1 MTLNAEVTKIIKNKK
16 EMKRKKILGLAIAA
30 TLGLEL
36 LATASE
42 TTLADTTSIN
52 SQQFSGI
59 QYRVMT
65 AVPSELPT
73 DPIVGAPGSPNQFDH
88 FYSPGYISGGSPSHH
103 SHHSKK
109 KPRKGHKH

>member
-1 MTLNAEVTKIIKNKK
+1 
-16 EMKRKKILGLAIAA
+16 MKRKKILGLAIVA

-59 QYRVMT
+59 QYNVMT
-65 AVPSELPT
+65 AVPSVLPT

>member
-1 MTLNAEVTKIIKNKK
+1 
-16 EMKRKKILGLAIAA
+16 MKHKKILGLAFVA

-42 TTLADTTSIN
+42 TTLADTTAIN

-73 DPIVGAPGSPNQFDH
+73 DPIVGAPGSPNQFDY

-103 SHHSKK
+103 SHHSKT

>member
-1 MTLNAEVTKIIKNKK
+1 
-16 EMKRKKILGLAIAA
+16 MKHKKILGLAFVA

-59 QYRVMT
+59 QYNVMT
-65 AVPSELPT
+65 AVPSVLPT

>member
-1 MTLNAEVTKIIKNKK
+1 
-16 EMKRKKILGLAIAA
+16 MKRKKILGLAIVA

-59 QYRVMT
+59 QYNVMT
-65 AVPSELPT
+65 AVPSVLPT

-103 SHHSKK
+103 SHHSKR
-109 KPRKGHKH
+109 KPRKGHRH

>member
-1 MTLNAEVTKIIKNKK
+1 
-16 EMKRKKILGLAIAA
+16 MKRKKILGLAIAA

-59 QYRVMT
+59 
-65 AVPSELPT
+65 LL
-73 DPIVGAPGSPNQFDH
+73 D
-88 FYSPGYISGGSPSHH
+88 
-103 SHHSKK
+103 
-109 KPRKGHKH
+109 

>member
-1 MTLNAEVTKIIKNKK
+1 
-16 EMKRKKILGLAIAA
+16 MKHKKILGLAIAA

-103 SHHSKK
+103 SHYSKK

>member
-1 MTLNAEVTKIIKNKK
+1 
-16 EMKRKKILGLAIAA
+16 MKCKKILGLAIVA

-59 QYRVMT
+59 QYNVMT
-65 AVPSELPT
+65 AVPSVLPT

-88 FYSPGYISGGSPSHH
+88 FYSPGYISNGSPSHH
-103 SHHSKK
+103 SHHSKR
-109 KPRKGHKH
+109 KPRKGHRH

>member
-1 MTLNAEVTKIIKNKK
+1 
-16 EMKRKKILGLAIAA
+16 MKRKKILGLAIAA

-88 FYSPGYISGGSPSHH
+88 FYSPGYISGGSLSHH

>member
-1 MTLNAEVTKIIKNKK
+1 
-16 EMKRKKILGLAIAA
+16 MKRKKILGLAIAA

-65 AVPSELPT
+65 AVPSEHLQ
-73 DPIVGAPGSPNQFDH
+73 IQL
-88 FYSPGYISGGSPSHH
+88 
-103 SHHSKK
+103 
-109 KPRKGHKH
+109 

>member
-1 MTLNAEVTKIIKNKK
+1 
-16 EMKRKKILGLAIAA
+16 MKCKKILGLAIVA

-59 QYRVMT
+59 QYNVMI
-65 AVPSELPT
+65 AVPSVLPT
-73 DPIVGAPGSPNQFDH
+73 DPIVGAPGSPQT
-88 FYSPGYISGGSPSHH
+88 SLTISIHRDTLVMVLLLTILITLKESQERGIDI
-103 SHHSKK
+103 KNAIK
-109 KPRKGHKH
+109 NEDNI

>member
-1 MTLNAEVTKIIKNKK
+1 
-16 EMKRKKILGLAIAA
+16 
-30 TLGLEL
+30 
-36 LATASE
+36 
-42 TTLADTTSIN
+42 
-52 SQQFSGI
+52 
-59 QYRVMT
+59 MT

-109 KPRKGHKH
+109 KPRKGINIKNVIQSKDNI

>member
-1 MTLNAEVTKIIKNKK
+1 
-16 EMKRKKILGLAIAA
+16 MKHKKILGLAFVA

-36 LATASE
+36 LTTTSE
-42 TTLADTTSIN
+42 TTLADNTSTN
-52 SQQFSGI
+52 SHQFSGT

-65 AVPSELPT
+65 AVPFELPT

>member
-1 MTLNAEVTKIIKNKK
+1 
-16 EMKRKKILGLAIAA
+16 MKRKKILGLAIAA
-30 TLGLEL
+30 TLVLEL

>member
-1 MTLNAEVTKIIKNKK
+1 
-16 EMKRKKILGLAIAA
+16 MKRKKILGLAIAA

-73 DPIVGAPGSPNQFDH
+73 DPIVGAPGSPN
-88 FYSPGYISGGSPSHH
+88 
-103 SHHSKK
+103 
-109 KPRKGHKH
+109 